1 MIQGMKRSIEE
12 HAQRFT
18 DIAPEYDEDTNAAYR
33 ATVSLVLEYADPTST
48 DTVLDL
54 GCGTGAVGLG
64 LADTA
69 ARVVGRDI
77 SSGMLEQA
85 RTKATDRGLAN
96 VSFEQGSFREPN
108 YDGPADI
115 IVSNYALHH
124 LSDAEKRDAIE
135 MISAFDPRR
144 FVLGDVMF
152 FGPPNPDEPSYDPAV
167 DDPATVGTLVEALTD
182 TGFVVTAATR
192 VTDQVGVLVA
202 ERSER

>member
-1 MIQGMKRSIEE
+1 MKRSIEE

-18 DIAPEYDEDTNAAYR
+18 EISTEYDEDTNAAYR
-33 ATVSLVLEYADPTST
+33 ATVSLVLEHAAPTST

-54 GCGTGAVGLG
+54 GCGTGAVGLA

-69 ARVVGRDI
+69 AHVVGRDI

-85 RTKATDRGLAN
+85 RTKATDQGLAN

-108 YDGPADI
+108 YDGPADVV
-115 IVSNYALHH
+115 VSNYALHH
-124 LSDAEKRDAIE
+124 LSDTEKRDAIE
-135 MISAFDPRR
+135 MIAEFDPRR

-182 TGFVVTAATR
+182 AGFVVTAATR